1 VRVGR
6 LLGAFAVLVIMTSTG
21 QPGARAASSGGTTIG
36 PVQISALGHPGLC
49 WQAGGNGSGVTLEHC
64 DRVLQGQQWSLT
76 PDGVLMNGNGYCL
89 EAVPGR
95 PLFIDFAAQCAGAS
109 SQLWQHHSGQLT
121 SSVTGASTTGA
132 GAGVCAVTAAPV
144 SPGAEIVG
152 GSCSRPRSAPGTVA
166 SPRTVSRW
174 SIGYSAV
181 TVTPGRGRGSAGGAF
196 SASVTV
202 ANATSAQA
210 AYGVSVA
217 FTLPPGV
224 SASALHASALHASA
238 LRASA
243 LRASALRASALRA
256 ATASSSPRSGP
267 RAPTTGS
274 GPQAP
279 TTGSGLR
286 CDVGALTCTGT
297 LPAGASRQITLT
309 GPVPAA
315 IRPGDS
321 YPVRVHATVA
331 GTTQRSRTART
342 TASLTVTVGP
352 AAPRPRSPLP
362 LIAGTA
368 AVLLLA
374 GSLLILTTHRTRTH
388 PPPAPSLRPPFPL
401 RLPFPLPPPHPRLT
415 PHRTPASG
423 AGDLTWL
430 IRALR
435 SIRCIPQHSKVRCA
449 SGVSRFPDVVSCHT
463 RRAAARPDAGMSG
476 WPAGSCALSAVLVV
490 IATRTADKGGLGLP
504 PLRPRPP

>member
-21 QPGARAASSGGTTIG
+21 QHGARAASSGGTTIG

-76 PDGVLMNGNGYCL
+76 PDGVLMKGNGYCL

-224 SASALHASALHASA
+224 SASALHASAL
-238 LRASA
+238 RASA

-286 CDVGALTCTGT
+286 CDVGTLTCTGT

-388 PPPAPSLRPPFPL
+388 PPPAPI
-401 RLPFPLPPPHPRLT
+401 LPPATVPTPAPVPTPATAPPSDPT
-415 PHRTPASG
+415 PHTS
-423 AGDLTWL
+423 
-430 IRALR
+430 
-435 SIRCIPQHSKVRCA
+435 VR
-449 SGVSRFPDVVSCHT
+449 GWGPYVVD
-463 RRAAARPDAGMSG
+463 PG
-476 WPAGSCALSAVLVV
+476 SAV
-490 IATRTADKGGLGLP
+490 D
-504 PLRPRPP
+504 